1 LSERRSH
8 WIGVYCSSLPAVRAT
23 PPSARGPG
31 AFVAAIEGDAIP
43 RNVPVPY
50 ILIHACVNR
59 FVRVQA
65 SYVSRLCGPA
75 RPSRLSAGLEVKDVN
90 KKQLVRYLLLFSLAL
105 LVAACNGTGDNTGE
119 GEPLPEGQATLAPEG
134 DNELANTSWLL
145 VSFGATGSDM
155 PVLEG
160 TTITLEFESATQ
172 LGGSG
177 GCNSY
182 GADYTAH
189 NGTITVGEVVSTLMA
204 CVEEGVTEQE
214 QDYLAALSAAE
225 EYELAGD
232 QLTIWYNGGA
242 GVLIYVAS

>member
-1 LSERRSH
+1 
-8 WIGVYCSSLPAVRAT
+8 VT
-23 PPSARGPG
+23 
-31 AFVAAIEGDAIP
+31 
-43 RNVPVPY
+43 
-50 ILIHACVNR
+50 
-59 FVRVQA
+59 
-65 SYVSRLCGPA
+65 
-75 RPSRLSAGLEVKDVN
+75 
-90 KKQLVRYLLLFSLAL
+90 KKRLVRFLLLFSIAL
-105 LVAACNGTGDNTGE
+105 LIAACNGVANNTGE
-119 GEPLPEGQATLAPEG
+119 GEPLPEGQATLAPDG

-182 GADYTAH
+182 GADYTAQ
-189 NGTITVGEVVSTLMA
+189 NGTISVGEVVSTLMA

-214 QDYLAALSAAE
+214 QEYLAALSAAE
-225 EYELAGD
+225 EYELTAD

-242 GVLIYVAS
+242 GVLTYVAS

>member
-1 LSERRSH
+1 MSGKR
-8 WIGVYCSSLPAVRAT
+8 
-23 PPSARGPG
+23 
-31 AFVAAIEGDAIP
+31 
-43 RNVPVPY
+43 
-50 ILIHACVNR
+50 
-59 FVRVQA
+59 
-65 SYVSRLCGPA
+65 
-75 RPSRLSAGLEVKDVN
+75 
-90 KKQLVRYLLLFSLAL
+90 LVRYLLLLAIA
-105 LVAACNGTGDNTGE
+105 LVIAACNGVANNTGE
-119 GEPLPEGQATLAPEG
+119 GEPLPEEPGAVAPGG

-155 PVLEG
+155 PVLEE